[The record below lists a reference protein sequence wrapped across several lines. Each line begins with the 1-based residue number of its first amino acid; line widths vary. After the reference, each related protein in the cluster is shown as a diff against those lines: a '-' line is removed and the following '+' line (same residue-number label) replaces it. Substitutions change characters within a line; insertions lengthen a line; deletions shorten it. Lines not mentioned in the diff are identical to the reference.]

1 MRKRR
6 YFSMYM
12 AIYGNT
18 QQYMVIHG
26 YTLQYMAIHTNTC
39 GIQSERERE
48 RSSLDYLHL
57 LIISDAKAAGFY
69 LSSPEDL

>member
-6 YFSMYM
+6 YFSMHM

-26 YTLQYMAIHTNTC
+26 YTLQYMAIHANTWIKLAAKTVDEDAASC
-39 GIQSERERE
+39 ERWICRKEIK
-48 RSSLDYLHL
+48 S
-57 LIISDAKAAGFY
+57 AKI
-69 LSSPEDL
+69 